1 MSEQQDP
8 ERAARRERRRQARL
22 RGIDRSIPSPCIS
35 VCQLDD
41 ATGHCIGCHR
51 SIDEIRDWPILSA
64 EEKRKV
70 LSEIEKR
77 SSENHPISSQQP

>member
-1 MSEQQDP
+1 MSAQQDP

-41 ATGHCIGCHR
+41 TTGLCMGCHR

-64 EEKRKV
+64 EEKRDV
-70 LSEIEKR
+70 LEKIETR
-77 SSENHPISSQQP
+77 R